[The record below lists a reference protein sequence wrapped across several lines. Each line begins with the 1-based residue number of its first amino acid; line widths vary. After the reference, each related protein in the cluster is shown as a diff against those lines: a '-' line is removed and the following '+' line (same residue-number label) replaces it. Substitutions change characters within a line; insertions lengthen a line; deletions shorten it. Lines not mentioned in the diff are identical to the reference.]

1 VRRYHLYGVLA
12 LFVAVRANAQ
22 DRSAITSEVEAVYGQ
37 SEVLYR
43 YLHQHPELSSKEAQ
57 TAIKIAGELRQ
68 LGFDVT
74 TGVGGTGV
82 VALLRN
88 GPGPTV
94 MLRTELDAL
103 PVTENTGLA
112 FASTVVVKNDAGVDV
127 GVSHACGHDIHMAS
141 LVGTARIMAADR
153 TRWSGTLMLIAQPAE
168 ETVAG
173 ARGML
178 NDGLFTRFPRP
189 DYALAVHDD
198 ARFPAGLVG
207 YHAGPILTNADG
219 VIITIYGRGGHGA
232 RPESAID
239 PIVIAARLVVSL
251 QTIVSRENSPFDPAV
266 VTVGTIHGGTKNN
279 IIPDEVKL
287 ELTVRSF
294 TPAVRQRLLAAI
306 DRITKAEAAAAAAP
320 RAPKVE
326 VIPGASALVND
337 PALTERVRAAL
348 VRSMAPGLVTE
359 IPPEMASEDFSEFQL
374 AGIPTVML
382 RVGAVERVK
391 YDAAMK
397 GGGILPS
404 LHSALYAPDREPT
417 MKSAIAAE
425 VVALRDLMPPASKR
439 PAQQQDK

>member
-1 VRRYHLYGVLA
+1 MRRCYLYGVLA
-12 LFVAVRANAQ
+12 LLIAVQANAQ
-22 DRSAITSEVEAVYGQ
+22 NIAAEVDGIYGQ

-43 YLHQHPELSSKEAQ
+43 YLHQHPELSSKEVQ
-57 TAIKIAGELRQ
+57 TAVKIAGELRQ
-68 LGFDVT
+68 LGYEVT

-103 PVTENTGLA
+103 PVTENTGLP
-112 FASTVVVKNDAGVDV
+112 FASTVVVKTDAGADV

-168 ETVAG
+168 ETVNG
-173 ARGML
+173 AKGML

-207 YHAGPILTNADG
+207 YHSGPILTNGDG
-219 VIITIYGRGGHGA
+219 VIITVYGRGGHGA
-232 RPESAID
+232 RPESAVD
-239 PIVIAARLVVSL
+239 PIVIAARLVVTL

-279 IIPDEVKL
+279 VIPDEVKL

-306 DRITKAEAAAAAAP
+306 DRITRAEAAAAAAP
-320 RAPKVE
+320 RPPKIE
-326 VIPGASALVND
+326 VIPGVSALVND
-337 PALTERVRAAL
+337 PALTERVRVAL
-348 VRSMAPGLVTE
+348 MRSMAPGLVTE

-382 RVGAVERVK
+382 RVGAVEKTK

-397 GGGILPS
+397 SGGVLPS
-404 LHSALYAPDREPT
+404 LHSALFAPDREPT

-425 VVALRDLMPPASKR
+425 VVALRDLMSPASR
-439 PAQQQDK
+439 TPGQQ

>member
-1 VRRYHLYGVLA
+1 MVRRYYRYGALA

-22 DRSAITSEVEAVYGQ
+22 NHSAITSEVDAVYGQ

-43 YLHQHPELSSKEAQ
+43 YLHQHPELSGKEAQ

-103 PVTENTGLA
+103 PVTENTGLP
-112 FASTVVVKNDAGVDV
+112 FASTVVVKNDAGIDV

-178 NDGLFTRFPRP
+178 SDGLFTRFPLP
-189 DYALAVHDD
+189 DYSLGLHHD

-219 VIITIYGRGGHGA
+219 VIITIYGRGGHGP
-232 RPESAID
+232 RP
-239 PIVIAARLVVSL
+239 P
-251 QTIVSRENSPFDPAV
+251 
-266 VTVGTIHGGTKNN
+266 
-279 IIPDEVKL
+279 
-287 ELTVRSF
+287 
-294 TPAVRQRLLAAI
+294 
-306 DRITKAEAAAAAAP
+306 AP
-320 RAPKVE
+320 R
-326 VIPGASALVND
+326 G
-337 PALTERVRAAL
+337 
-348 VRSMAPGLVTE
+348 
-359 IPPEMASEDFSEFQL
+359 
-374 AGIPTVML
+374 PTV
-382 RVGAVERVK
+382 VGA
-391 YDAAMK
+391 
-397 GGGILPS
+397 
-404 LHSALYAPDREPT
+404 
-417 MKSAIAAE
+417 
-425 VVALRDLMPPASKR
+425 PPVLA
-439 PAQQQDK
+439 

>member
-1 VRRYHLYGVLA
+1 MVRRYYRYGALA

-22 DRSAITSEVEAVYGQ
+22 NHSAITSEVDAVYGQ

-43 YLHQHPELSSKEAQ
+43 YLHQHPELSGKEAQ

-68 LGFDVT
+68 LGYDVT
-74 TGVGGTGV
+74 TGIGGTGV

-103 PVTENTGLA
+103 PVTENTGLP
-112 FASTVVVKNDAGVDV
+112 FASTVVVKNDAGIDV

-178 NDGLFTRFPRP
+178 SDGLFTRFPRP

-266 VTVGTIHGGTKNN
+266 VTVGTIH
-279 IIPDEVKL
+279 I
-287 ELTVRSF
+287 
-294 TPAVRQRLLAAI
+294 
-306 DRITKAEAAAAAAP
+306 
-320 RAPKVE
+320 E

-348 VRSMAPGLVTE
+348 VRGMAPGLVTE

-374 AGIPTVML
+374 AGIPTMML
-382 RVGAVERVK
+382 RVGAVEKVK
-391 YDAAMK
+391 FDAAMK
-397 GGGILPS
+397 GGSILPS

-425 VVALRDLMPPASKR
+425 VLALRDLLPPASKSSAR
-439 PAQQQDK
+439 QQDK